1 MGKVRFNDNT
11 EIVAAVK
18 EGLKRKDGYCPCR
31 LEKIPENKC
40 ICKEFRDQ
48 INGQR
53 DDLAPYLC
61 RPFYRIEGQRP
72 IIGPPTK

>member
-31 LEKIPENKC
+31 LEKIPEMNLPDSTRQFTTSVSQL
-40 ICKEFRDQ
+40 IRD
-48 INGQR
+48 N
-53 DDLAPYLC
+53 A
-61 RPFYRIEGQRP
+61 E
-72 IIGPPTK
+72 

>member
-40 ICKEFRDQ
+40 CLLYTSPSPRD
-48 INGQR
+48 
-53 DDLAPYLC
+53 
-61 RPFYRIEGQRP
+61 
-72 IIGPPTK
+72 

>member
-31 LEKIPENKC
+31 LEKIRENKC

-48 INGQR
+48 IN
-53 DDLAPYLC
+53 DPE
-61 RPFYRIEGQRP
+61 FEGYCHCQLYY
-72 IIGPPTK
+72 KEK

>member
-11 EIVAAVK
+11 EIVVAVK
-18 EGLKRKDGYCPCR
+18 EGLKRKEGDCPCR

-48 INGQR
+48 IN
-53 DDLAPYLC
+53 DPE
-61 RPFYRIEGQRP
+61 FEGYCHCQLYY
-72 IIGPPTK
+72 KEK